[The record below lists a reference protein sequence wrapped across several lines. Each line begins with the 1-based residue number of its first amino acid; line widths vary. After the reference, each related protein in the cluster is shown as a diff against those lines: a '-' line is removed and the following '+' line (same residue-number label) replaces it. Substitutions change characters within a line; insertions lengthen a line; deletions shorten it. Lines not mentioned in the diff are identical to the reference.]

1 MYIIMNTRK
10 NQKNKPSVKSKKSK
24 MRIKGGKGR
33 KEMEG
38 GDLFEHWNSITT
50 AIGIKFD
57 ELKEGIVEFYK
68 NAPWLNWLDIFF
80 NTIIIHW
87 EGWMKDII
95 VNLWDTITKIFTD
108 IFTNSES
115 VWRYLLIVLAGFGII
130 DWVGSS
136 GFLSTA
142 AQTTVFQP
150 LNTNFLSIG
159 GLFNTIGAILIQ
171 LWNILGFV
179 TLGITNI
186 ICTNGLFI
194 ASFWLIMTIT
204 VFIPFIGFI
213 HEYVNKIY
221 PDYETIY
228 NKAKL
233 KTQEAAKKVND
244 IQKNIDNLKEGKNKK
259 EREKEKDTR
268 TELEK
273 ELKTATK
280 DYESTKKDEQK
291 AYSNLINS
299 NFMEK
304 LEERKKV
311 AQQKVEH
318 EQEIYDKNHLY
329 ISEDER
335 KLLKKN
341 VENAEKALVK
351 IQDEIIKIDNKID
364 GVVTSDTWKDTDHKT
379 KEQLKV
385 VQEKEEKHWKLLMG
399 NQRILKNKE
408 DELKELQIQFE
419 KKNNKHQMIT
429 NKMKQVMEGNDAEE
443 KEKTKKEAE
452 TTFNE
457 AFELSQKIK
466 KKEDEITLIKEN
478 KSDSG
483 AKSKS
488 WLPSWFH
495 WKGGKNKTKK
505 NQVDE
510 EVNVES
516 VIHRILNKR
525 SIASLN
531 KMPKTTIDELKEN
544 NSFSFE
550 MAKLCGFIKETDS
563 GYLFDEKKINSLK
576 EPIISSLSIL
586 NEKCSGADCHKEN
599 IKRKGGKKR
608 STLKELPITSRE
620 IKSLEESL
628 TAIKLIHTASIHAL
642 TREAVENEQKEI
654 QGGQAS
660 GSRRPRKSKIDVP
673 KTMTHLKSADIEWLQ
688 EKFPEDFKIAKK
700 LKIVETKE
708 GKTKFTN
715 ITNEVLKDS
724 ADMAQS
730 TLYKKKIH
738 IQLAQ

>member
-1 MYIIMNTRK
+1 MNTRK

-115 VWRYLLIVLAGFGII
+115 VWRYLLIFLAGFGII

-299 NFMEK
+299 NFIEK

-385 VQEKEEKHWKLLMG
+385 VQEKENTHWKLLMG
-399 NQRILKNKE
+399 NVMGNERRLKNKE

-443 KEKTKKEAE
+443 KEKTKKEAA

-466 KKEDEITLIKEN
+466 KKEDEITLFKEN

-531 KMPKTTIDELKEN
+531 KMPKTTIDELKAN

-550 MAKLCGFIKETDS
+550 MA
-563 GYLFDEKKINSLK
+563 
-576 EPIISSLSIL
+576 
-586 NEKCSGADCHKEN
+586 
-599 IKRKGGKKR
+599 
-608 STLKELPITSRE
+608 
-620 IKSLEESL
+620 
-628 TAIKLIHTASIHAL
+628 
-642 TREAVENEQKEI
+642 
-654 QGGQAS
+654 
-660 GSRRPRKSKIDVP
+660 
-673 KTMTHLKSADIEWLQ
+673 
-688 EKFPEDFKIAKK
+688 
-700 LKIVETKE
+700 
-708 GKTKFTN
+708 
-715 ITNEVLKDS
+715 
-724 ADMAQS
+724 
-730 TLYKKKIH
+730 
-738 IQLAQ
+738 